1 MSTDPKQG
9 PDPLAEGFPEE
20 PDEEPKSE
28 REAAEE
34 VLEEEPPRED
44 SPS

>member
-9 PDPLAEGFPEE
+9 PDPLAEGFPDETE
-20 PDEEPKSE
+20 EEPKSE
-28 REAAEE
+28 REA
-34 VLEEEPPRED
+34 EEEILDDEPRTE